1 MKMGLAVSQE
11 ILDRTTKCTKGFT
24 CLDTGN
30 GGNRGLCEVAY
41 EAGREVLFLKS
52 KESLNCPYRLPFG
65 LGQICTCPTR
75 YALEVNSS

>member
-11 ILDRTTKCTKGFT
+11 ILDRTTKCANGLS

-30 GGNRGLCEVAY
+30 CGNREPCEIIY

-75 YALEVNSS
+75 YALAGNSS